1 MYENTSE
8 EFNNIIKKPGRTF
21 KARLIRGTDIISD
34 IHYVSITQSC
44 NNEEKIGL
52 GGGVSSY
59 IDVVIS
65 NTTFSL
71 ENVEYELQIGMKL
84 SNGEYEYV
92 PMGLFTPKKP
102 VIGSEVTKFIAYG
115 RLYSALSKAYF
126 SEIET
131 YPVDAKKILEEIES
145 MTGIPVVTDN
155 LQDGIMV
162 NMRPVINENTVDDD
176 GNSIENTTYEKPFNG
191 YTYRET
197 LCYIAQL
204 YGKCV
209 VEDRIGRIIF
219 KWFSKVGV
227 SIDRNQYKDNMQQ
240 SESEF
245 FLSTIHCTTGA
256 ETLISGAGYSGIA
269 IDNPI
274 MTQERLDKVYQLV
287 GGFHCKGIELD
298 MIGNIC
304 IDIMDILSI
313 QFPTGSVN
321 MPVVRLITTF
331 DGGISQKSYCY
342 GGSEQIEETEG
353 PTAERIDRMYNE
365 LLLVKEVMADKIS
378 VDSLNAQVAKLGYAN
393 IKELSVEVAKMG
405 LVTIDQANV
414 NFLKA
419 DMSNITI
426 ASIET
431 LFATSGIFKDI
442 TVKDGHIT
450 GVLDSVTVN
459 ANSITTG
466 TLSVD
471 RLIIR
476 GSDKSLVY
484 ELNNISGA
492 LQSKRVDTLNGEIL
506 TPRTIT
512 ADKLVAKSITANEI
526 AASTI
531 TANEIAAGT
540 ITASQIN
547 MTNLVGNSAFINA
560 ISSNSVVVGLRTDLD
575 GISVGGRN
583 LVKGTSETLITC
595 NYPSSS
601 YINAFDTKATK
612 ALKAGKYTMS
622 FYAKSTVDG
631 DKIYCFL
638 YSPNNVTHIENSQG
652 LHDSR
657 NDGQSFIVL
666 STTLKKYWVT
676 FTVNEYDRAPSVL
689 FGRLYCG
696 DGTGTVSI
704 GSCKFEEG
712 NKATDWTPAP
722 EDVDSLIS
730 AAQSTANSANSLAST
745 ANGTANSALTGLNNL
760 EIGGNNLLRNSA
772 DLTKWNKETGVTVTK
787 QNDGYFYIKQTD
799 TSKTGRWGIYQ
810 DIAVQQNTNYTIAVD
825 GRTNVCFS
833 IGLGTT
839 YGWGNAVVANEK
851 TTKRYVYK
859 FNTGSNTCLRVYLND
874 QGNAGVYL
882 KCPKLEKGNKATDWT
897 MAIEDWCYNN
907 DITYINGG
915 KIYTGTVT
923 ADKLAANSV
932 TADKILAGA
941 ITADKLSVDAITSR
955 NYVKDTSGTKISL
968 ADGSYDSKYTKIDPD
983 GKISCQSAEIKGRLS
998 CYGDLEL
1005 VGGDYQSDGTFVE
1018 NGKRVEVST
1027 YGSKLGHMLHMGK
1040 YDDYLNV
1047 IAYDFRACNGAPG
1060 EVEGGISLRALDS
1073 SLTDL
1078 ANKVYTTD
1086 AGLFNTPKA
1095 LLINGNALNSQWAQI
1110 AIEYNGL
1117 YFGIR
1122 NDGGNTYFMP
1132 GNSNG
1137 WYDCYS
1143 YVGSDGQWHFAN
1155 NVYLPGTLQANGLN
1169 MPSRTGTQTTAKP
1182 NCYIDTNG
1190 TFYKTSTA
1198 SSRSVK
1204 DDIKLLESEELNPSR
1219 LYDVSIYQFKYKTT
1233 YLSNK
1238 EDTRYKKDMIGF
1250 ILENLHEKYPIAV
1263 DCHMDEAGKI
1273 IYDSWNEQY
1282 LIPAMLKL
1290 IQDQHN
1296 ELINQSMK
1304 IQNLEIRLLFMNA

>member
-583 LVKGTSETLITC
+583 LILYSKLQIGTLANGQMVITHTNNRVSTTDKIPVEPNTQYIFSIADSWKYKGFRIGIHSFDLNGSFIHDTGWYQILDGHNPRIITTQSNAVAIRIVFSFSETTTTPET
-595 NYPSSS
+595 NTTE
-601 YINAFDTKATK
+601 N
-612 ALKAGKYTMS
+612 M
-622 FYAKSTVDG
+622 STVDLEQWEKNV
-631 DKIYCFL
+631 KIKL
-638 YSPNNVTHIENSQG
+638 E
-652 LHDSR
+652 
-657 NDGQSFIVL
+657 
-666 STTLKKYWVT
+666 K
-676 FTVNEYDRAPSVL
+676 
-689 FGRLYCG
+689 
-696 DGTGTVSI
+696 
-704 GSCKFEEG
+704 G
-712 NKATDWTPAP
+712 NRATDWTPAP

-787 QNDGYFYIKQTD
+787 QNDGYFCIKQTD

-810 DIAVQQNTNYTIAVD
+810 DIAVQQNTDYTIAVD

-839 YGWGNAVVANEK
+839 YDWGHAVVTDGK

-859 FNTGSNTCLRVYLND
+859 FNTGSNTCLRVYLHD
-874 QGNAGVYL
+874 DRNASVYL
-882 KCPKLEKGNKATDWT
+882 KCPKLEKGNRATDWT

-915 KIYTGTVT
+915 KIYTGTVDT
-923 ADKLAANSV
+923 DQLKANAV
-932 TADKILAGA
+932 TAEKISTGA
-941 ITADKLSVDAITSR
+941 ITADKIATHSITADKLAVGSITANELSVIGGLNVTDAKLYNDFFVLEKKSNGIDFI
-955 NYVKDTSGTKISL
+955 VKD
-968 ADGSYDSKYTKIDPD
+968 AD
-983 GKISCQSAEIKGRLS
+983 SAELFTIKTEHPATS
-998 CYGDLEL
+998 SMWNEFMVNNFNQISFTGD
-1005 VGGDYQSDGTFVE
+1005 DI
-1018 NGKRVEVST
+1018 
-1027 YGSKLGHMLHMGK
+1027 
-1040 YDDYLNV
+1040 YLNGSV
-1047 IAYDFRACNGAPG
+1047 YVNDVNL
-1060 EVEGGISLRALDS
+1060 S
-1073 SLTDL
+1073 
-1078 ANKVYTTD
+1078 NVYTGGG
-1086 AGLFNTPKA
+1086 GLFNTSTA
-1095 LLINGNALNSQWAQI
+1095 LLINGNALNSKWAQLI
-1110 AIEYNGL
+1110 IEYNGSC
-1117 YFGIR
+1117 FGIR
-1122 NDGGNTYFMP
+1122 NDGGNTYLMNGNTNGWTNYCSFNTNGNWGFP
-1132 GNSNG
+1132 GNAAVSG
-1137 WYDCYS
+1137 TLIAEGLVS
-1143 YVGSDGQWHFAN
+1143 TGGLQ
-1155 NVYLPGTLQANGLN
+1155 LPGKANA
-1169 MPSRTGTQTTAKP
+1169 QTTAKP
-1182 NCYIDTNG
+1182 NTYIDSVGNV
-1190 TFYKTSTA
+1190 YKSSTTS
-1198 SSRSVK
+1198 SIRFKEDVK
-1204 DDIKLLESEELNPSR
+1204 PVENMELNPEN
-1219 LYDVSIYQFKYKTT
+1219 LYDVDVIQFKYKKDHFI
-1233 YLSNK
+1233 NK
-1238 EDTRYKKDMIGF
+1238 EDPRYRKDMIGF
-1250 ILENLHEKYPIAV
+1250 IAENMYEHYPMAV
-1263 DCHMDEAGKI
+1263 DYHIGDGGHVVCDG
-1273 IYDSWNEQY
+1273 WNEQY

-1290 IQDQHN
+1290 IQDQHK

-1304 IQNLEIRLLFMNA
+1304 IQNLENRLLFMNA

>member
-131 YPVDAKKILEEIES
+131 YPVDAKRILEEIES

-492 LQSKRVDTLNGEIL
+492 LQSKSVDTLNGEIL

-526 AASTI
+526 AAGTI

-583 LVKGTSETLITC
+583 L
-595 NYPSSS
+595 
-601 YINAFDTKATK
+601 
-612 ALKAGKYTMS
+612 
-622 FYAKSTVDG
+622 
-631 DKIYCFL
+631 
-638 YSPNNVTHIENSQG
+638 
-652 LHDSR
+652 
-657 NDGQSFIVL
+657 
-666 STTLKKYWVT
+666 
-676 FTVNEYDRAPSVL
+676 
-689 FGRLYCG
+689 
-696 DGTGTVSI
+696 
-704 GSCKFEEG
+704 
-712 NKATDWTPAP
+712 
-722 EDVDSLIS
+722 
-730 AAQSTANSANSLAST
+730 
-745 ANGTANSALTGLNNL
+745 
-760 EIGGNNLLRNSA
+760 LRNSA

-787 QNDGYFYIKQTD
+787 QNDGYFCIKQTD

-810 DIAVQQNTNYTIAVD
+810 DIAVQQNTDYTIAVD

-839 YGWGNAVVANEK
+839 YGWGNNVVTNEK

-968 ADGSYDSKYTKIDPD
+968 ADGSYDSKYTKINSD
-983 GKISCQSAEIKGRLS
+983 GKIICQSAEINGRLS
-998 CYGDLEL
+998 CYGDFEL

-1018 NGKRVEVST
+1018 NGKRVEICT
-1027 YGSKLGHMLHMGK
+1027 YGDKWGHMLHIGK
-1040 YDDYLNV
+1040 VDDYLNV
-1047 IAYDFRACNGAPG
+1047 IAYDFRACNGVVG
-1060 EVEGGISLRALDS
+1060 EVENGISLRDLDS
-1073 SLTDL
+1073 TVSSL
-1078 ANKVYTTD
+1078 NSSVYKTGGGVFDT
-1086 AGLFNTPKA
+1086 ATA
-1095 LLINGNALNSQWAQI
+1095 LRINGNALNSNWAQI
-1110 AIEYNGL
+1110 AIEYNGW

-1122 NDGGNTYFMP
+1122 NDGGNAYFMP
-1132 GNSNG
+1132 GSASG
-1137 WYDCYS
+1137 WSGCYS
-1143 YVGSDGQWHFAN
+1143 YVGQDGQWHFAN

-1198 SSRSVK
+1198 SSMSVK
-1204 DDIKLLESEELNPSR
+1204 DDIKLLESEDLNPSR

-1290 IQDQHN
+1290 IQDQHK

-1304 IQNLEIRLLFMNA
+1304 IQNLENRLLFMNA